1 MKLIAY
7 KLQPDPPPLRAAV
20 PDRAWMDAFPSRHAY
35 RCLPLAIANSF
46 GWEILSPF
54 EFELIWNGGPL
65 AEDITVTQLCNRP
78 HFNHFAASHF
88 THAVVTFHLGYLF
101 RTEPGWDMLATG
113 PFNRPRDGFAPLSGV
128 IETSW
133 LPYSF
138 TMNWMFTRP
147 CRVHFKVGD
156 PVCLIFPVPHGA
168 LEEIDPVIRPL
179 ESDPELQT
187 AMQEWANCREKFM
200 EKFRAGDPATLKE
213 GWQRYYFRGERPDQ
227 GAVPEDHINK
237 LRLKEPKPG

>member
-7 KLQPDPPPLRAAV
+7 ALHADPPKLRAAR
-20 PDRAWMDAFPSRHAY
+20 PDRDWMDAFPARHAY
-35 RCLPLAIANSF
+35 RCLPLAIANSY

-54 EFELIWNGGPL
+54 AFEMSWNGGPA
-65 AEDITVTQLCNRP
+65 AEDIEIRQLCQGH

-88 THAVVTFHLGYLF
+88 THGVVTFHLGYLF

-113 PFNRPRDGFAPLSGV
+113 PFNRPRDGFAPLAGV

-147 CRVHFKVGD
+147 GTVRFEIGD

-168 LEEIDPVIRPL
+168 LEAIEPEIRPI
-179 ESDPELQT
+179 ESNPELVE
-187 AMQEWANCREKFM
+187 AMQEWATSREKFM
-200 EKFRAGDPATLKE
+200 EKFRAGDPETLKQ
-213 GWQRYYFRGERPDQ
+213 GWQRFYFRGERPDG
-227 GAVPEDHINK
+227 GAVPDDHINK
-237 LRLKEPKPG
+237 LRLKEPKAG